1 MLFRV
6 WSTTAAPRSI
16 SSGGYGR
23 AIVLM
28 GCKTPELLHRRG
40 TAHQN
45 DCSNANHRGM
55 QGGSCGGSIPPQERS
70 AATGTEPAVNFS
82 ALIRYAIEL
91 AGKTYQ
97 IPRQFNDSWG
107 SGGPPAVIAGY
118 FRYYA
123 IFSRVRIRARARAS
137 NSGLEVPNWPL

>member
-1 MLFRV
+1 
-6 WSTTAAPRSI
+6 
-16 SSGGYGR
+16 
-23 AIVLM
+23 
-28 GCKTPELLHRRG
+28 
-40 TAHQN
+40 
-45 DCSNANHRGM
+45 M

-107 SGGPPAVIAGY
+107 SGGPPAVIAED
-118 FRYYA
+118 FRCFA
-123 IFSRVRIRARARAS
+123 ISSLVRVRAHARAS
-137 NSGLEVPNWPL
+137 NSGLEVPNWYL